1 MVDKGSEAEDIGLM
15 VQLLFLE
22 FFLTP
27 AAHGFHSCIG
37 YIGHPFV
44 KEGPW
49 AFIATLSLVA
59 RWYSAIDR
67 GGEWFSYTGEN
78 RHLWTE
84 AIKEGMQ
91 RLLERSAKDFFRHDA
106 TNWMDFV
113 CQ

>member
-1 MVDKGSEAEDIGLM
+1 MC
-15 VQLLFLE
+15 F
-22 FFLTP
+22 
-27 AAHGFHSCIG
+27 AACEMSFEISSFTTYLCVVIKRIFPCIG

>member
-1 MVDKGSEAEDIGLM
+1 M
-15 VQLLFLE
+15 
-22 FFLTP
+22 
-27 AAHGFHSCIG
+27 
-37 YIGHPFV
+37 

-49 AFIATLSLVA
+49 AFIATPSLVA

>member
-1 MVDKGSEAEDIGLM
+1 MWIQGDEGPKLFAELNDDTRI
-15 VQLLFLE
+15 E
-22 FFLTP
+22 FP
-27 AAHGFHSCIG
+27 CIG

-67 GGEWFSYTGEN
+67 GEEWFSYTREN